1 MVVNSTFIRTSLL
14 RITIL
19 LLASLAAIVLYGCKA
34 STPAQI
40 GTVAPDFS
48 VADGNRTITLSQFRG
63 KPVMLNF
70 WATWCP
76 PCVEEM
82 PSMVDL
88 QKRLGDKVVILAV
101 STDVD
106 EDAFKKF
113 TATRT
118 QGLLT
123 VRDGDHKSNALY
135 GTWQFPE
142 TYVIDREGVIRRK
155 FIGPQ
160 DWNSPDIIE
169 YFSKL

>member
-1 MVVNSTFIRTSLL
+1 MVVNRNLLRTSVLAL
-14 RITIL
+14 VAL
-19 LLASLAAIVLYGCKA
+19 VALALASCRA
-34 STPAQI
+34 SAPAQI
-40 GTVAPDFS
+40 GTVAPDFAIPS
-48 VADGNRTITLSQFRG
+48 GDRTVSLSQFRG
-63 KPVMLNF
+63 KPVVLNF

-82 PSMVDL
+82 PSMVEM
-88 QKRLGDKVVILAV
+88 QKKLGDRVVILAV

-142 TYVIDREGVIRRK
+142 TYVIDRQGVIRRK

-160 DWNSPDIIE
+160 DWTSPDLVD